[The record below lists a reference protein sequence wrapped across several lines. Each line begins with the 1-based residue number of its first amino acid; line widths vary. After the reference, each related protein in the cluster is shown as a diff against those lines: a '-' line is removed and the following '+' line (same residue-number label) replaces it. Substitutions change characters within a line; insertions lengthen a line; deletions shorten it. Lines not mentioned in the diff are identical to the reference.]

1 MANPRTP
8 KAVARIT
15 GADRLHPGRH
25 AGRTEPATAPLGD
38 MPEGMTPDEQE
49 AWQALSD
56 DMPWLRRS
64 DRGILR
70 LAARLSVLAQ
80 QPGCTLGTFTQLRLC
95 LSSMGGTPV
104 DRSKIAADGDYDS
117 DDPAAEF
124 FN

>member
-38 MPEGMTPDEQE
+38 MPNNLSPDEQE

-56 DMPWLRRS
+56 DMPWLRKS

-70 LAARLSVLAQ
+70 LAARLSVQAQ

-95 LSSMGGTPV
+95 LSAMGGTPV
-104 DRSKIAADGDYDS
+104 DRSKVGVAGDDHD

>member
-8 KAVARIT
+8 KAVAQIT

-38 MPEGMTPDEQE
+38 MPGQMSAAEQE
-49 AWQALSD
+49 AWQTLSD
-56 DMPWLRRS
+56 EMPWLRRS

-70 LAARLSVLAQ
+70 LAARLSVEAQ

-104 DRSKIAADGDYDS
+104 DRSKIAVAGNDDA
-117 DDPAAEF
+117 DDPASAF
-124 FN
+124 F

>member
-70 LAARLSVLAQ
+70 LAARLSVQAQ

-104 DRSKIAADGDYDS
+104 DRSKVAVDGDNDS